1 MNLFTKTFK
10 ISRRSISLAAV
21 IWFSLA
27 GIGVLLKISLGPD
40 NIRNFLIF
48 KDAFYRALHET
59 NLYFVD
65 PATNLDSYLYG
76 PTFSILMWPFAILP
90 ISIGAFLWGIANAG
104 ILFLSIKKL
113 PVSNKNQ
120 NFILLFSAIEMVT
133 SVQNMQINCIIAA
146 LIIFSLAFVQQ
157 GKDFWATL
165 FIATG
170 FLIKLY
176 GIVGIAFFFF
186 SRNKIKFCWSF
197 IFWSLILFCLPMLIL
212 SPSFLIHSYS
222 DWYHTLLAKDISNAH
237 SDMQN
242 ISVMGMLGHI
252 FTSEYLNAII
262 ILSAV
267 LFYALPFFRN
277 RQLNKPAFQLSYL
290 AFALIGVV
298 IFSSSAESPTYI
310 IAVAGVAIW
319 YVIQPKKNV
328 LATLLVIFT
337 FLLTS
342 LSSTDLFPQ
351 FIRVNFIR
359 PYSLKALPCFLV
371 WLVIGSKLLFSN
383 FKYSNELSETTPLR

>member
-10 ISRRSISLAAV
+10 ISRRAISLAAV

-146 LIIFSLAFVQQ
+146 
-157 GKDFWATL
+157 
-165 FIATG
+165 
-170 FLIKLY
+170 
-176 GIVGIAFFFF
+176 
-186 SRNKIKFCWSF
+186 R
-197 IFWSLILFCLPMLIL
+197 
-212 SPSFLIHSYS
+212 
-222 DWYHTLLAKDISNAH
+222 
-237 SDMQN
+237 
-242 ISVMGMLGHI
+242 
-252 FTSEYLNAII
+252 
-262 ILSAV
+262 
-267 LFYALPFFRN
+267 
-277 RQLNKPAFQLSYL
+277 
-290 AFALIGVV
+290 
-298 IFSSSAESPTYI
+298 
-310 IAVAGVAIW
+310 
-319 YVIQPKKNV
+319 
-328 LATLLVIFT
+328 
-337 FLLTS
+337 
-342 LSSTDLFPQ
+342 
-351 FIRVNFIR
+351 
-359 PYSLKALPCFLV
+359 
-371 WLVIGSKLLFSN
+371 
-383 FKYSNELSETTPLR
+383 